1 MDWCCCIKVQVGGII
16 IVVVIVAVP
25 GTASS
30 SLSVVTF
37 AHSVSFKVL
46 VDCGVDNRRR

>member
-1 MDWCCCIKVQVGGII
+1 MNAQVAGIMI

-25 GTASS
+25 GTASG

-37 AHSVSFKVL
+37 AHSVSLQVL
-46 VDCGVDNRRR
+46 GGCGIE

>member
-1 MDWCCCIKVQVGGII
+1 MNAQVAGIMI
-16 IVVVIVAVP
+16 IVVVVVVIVAVP
-25 GTASS
+25 GTASG